1 MDDEAD
7 LRALALRENLPTHH
21 VFFTYEDHTTNIVSD
36 NPHSIKSLHIDMNVV
51 DELSPLDDNIVGQG
65 TINLTMN
72 ACLNT
77 SSKDEDSPGS
87 PRTLQS
93 SNSSDSGLASPGC
106 SPRHGEPQQE
116 NLNSASAEPETQN
129 LNLPL
134 PLATSVG
141 PCVVTVTMPVDVRA
155 QNDAKVGWNTIILV

>member
-21 VFFTYEDHTTNIVSD
+21 VFFTYEDHTTNIVPD
-36 NPHSIKSLHIDMNVV
+36 NPHSKKSLHIDMNVV
-51 DELSPLDDNIVGQG
+51 DELSPLDDNNVGRG
-65 TINLTMN
+65 TLN

-106 SPRHGEPQQE
+106 SLSDGEPQQE
-116 NLNSASAEPETQN
+116 ILNSASAEPETQN

-141 PCVVTVTMPVDVRA
+141 PCVVSVTMPVDVRA
-155 QNDAKVGWNTIILV
+155 QNDAKVGIL

>member
-1 MDDEAD
+1 
-7 LRALALRENLPTHH
+7 
-21 VFFTYEDHTTNIVSD
+21 
-36 NPHSIKSLHIDMNVV
+36 MNVV

-65 TINLTMN
+65 TIDLTMN

-77 SSKDEDSPGS
+77 SCKDENSPGS

-93 SNSSDSGLASPGC
+93 SNSSDSGLASPGS
-106 SPRHGEPQQE
+106 SPSDGEPQQE

-134 PLATSVG
+134 ATSVG

-155 QNDAKVGWNTIILV
+155 QNVTKVGIL